1 MATDG
6 AAIPANHLRA
16 SSSPSRAR
24 TKDALRSFSVVGR
37 FSCSVLEMATDGA
50 AIPANHLR
58 ASSSPSRART
68 KDALRS
74 LSVGPVSDRT
84 IAPLTPNSPSAS
96 PPLAGEP
103 LQDAS
108 SPPLQGGWPT
118 LAEP

>member
-1 MATDG
+1 
-6 AAIPANHLRA
+6 
-16 SSSPSRAR
+16 
-24 TKDALRSFSVVGR
+24 
-37 FSCSVLEMATDGA
+37 MATDGA

-84 IAPLTPNSPSAS
+84 IVPFTPNSPSAS

-103 LQDAS
+103 LQVAS